1 MFRGRPHRPSF
12 LGPILAIA
20 FACAA
25 NGAAAPLRPL
35 SGQAGQADTQPPSVP
50 QGMAFAGKTQK
61 TVSLV
66 WRRSSDDVKVV
77 GYRLFQNNVRVA
89 VVTGT
94 SYIYRRLACAKRY
107 RFALEAVDAAGNVSN
122 RAEATGWIT
131 TSTCTASVAPPEAKA
146 KPKPRPKPK
155 PKPKP
160 APAPKG
166 PPDGTANLW
175 VDANGGSCGRQATPG
190 AYADVRACSW
200 NQAYQAAQTGDF
212 VAIRGGDYGN
222 VRIGPNKASIGSP
235 GVTFRPAKG
244 EQVIVR
250 DFENGINGG
259 ADGGNNI
266 RLLGPVAAR
275 TFRSDGTSNIL
286 VSGWRVDC
294 GGCDGE
300 QIFHLEDAQR
310 STVRDSNIG
319 NNKNNSLIW
328 ISGSG
333 ITFDHNVIHDAGLPD
348 GSSAHT
354 ECMFAWRVTNLTL
367 RRNHFYHCS
376 VMDVFITGG
385 DVSTGGLVEN
395 NVFEK
400 PWENTGRISNGHAFH
415 FRNGGS
421 PSPDPSGWEFRYNT
435 FVGGLSISPDEN
447 PVGPGGL
454 KVTGNLFLSTNP
466 CGQRNATY
474 SYNAFAGGGCGSNN
488 VVASTAAFLS
498 GFASK
503 GDPGTYA
510 LLTTSVLRD
519 KGNPGNFPTVDRNG
533 NKRPVGGVPDIGALE
548 FR

>member
-1 MFRGRPHRPSF
+1 MFSGRPHRHYSF
-12 LGPILAIA
+12 GPILAIA
-20 FACAA
+20 LVFAAT
-25 NGAAAPLRPL
+25 GAAAVDPLAP
-35 SGQAGQADTQPPSVP
+35 QADTQPPSVP

-66 WRRSSDDVKVV
+66 WRHSTDDVKVV
-77 GYRLFQNNVRVA
+77 GYRLFRNNVRVA

-94 SYIYRRLACAKRY
+94 RYVYRGLACGKRY
-107 RFALEAVDAAGNVSN
+107 SFALEAADAAGNVSN

-131 TSTCTASVAPPEAKA
+131 TNRCTAVAA
-146 KPKPRPKPK
+146 KPKPAPKPK

-160 APAPKG
+160 APGPKAP
-166 PPDGTANLW
+166 PNGTANLW
-175 VDANGGSCGRQATPG
+175 VDVNGGSCARLATPG
-190 AYADVRACSW
+190 AYNDVRACSW

-212 VAIRGGDYGN
+212 VLIRGGNYGN
-222 VRIGPNKASIGSP
+222 VRIGPNKPSINAP
-235 GVTFRPAKG
+235 GVSFRPATG

-250 DFENGINGG
+250 DLENGINDG

-266 RLLGPVAAR
+266 RFLGPVTAR
-275 TFRSDGTSNIL
+275 TFRSDDTSNIL

-300 QIFHLEDAQR
+300 QIFHLEDAQN

-367 RRNHFYHCS
+367 RRNHFYHCA

-415 FRNGGS
+415 FRNGGN
-421 PSPDPSGWEFRYNT
+421 PSPDPSNWEFRYNT

-447 PVGPGGL
+447 PVGSGGL
-454 KVTGNLFLSTNP
+454 RVTGNLFLSSNP
-466 CGQRNATY
+466 CGLRNTTY

-488 VVASTAAFLS
+488 VVGSTSAFLL
-498 GFASK
+498 GFVSR
-503 GDPGTYA
+503 GDPGNFA
-510 LLTTSVLRD
+510 LLASSVLRD
-519 KGNPGNFPTVDRNG
+519 KGNPANFPAVDRSG
-533 NKRPVGGVPDIGALE
+533 SKRPIGGVPDIGAME

>member
-1 MFRGRPHRPSF
+1 MFSGRPHRHYI

-20 FACAA
+20 LVCAA
-25 NGAAAPLRPL
+25 ASAAAVDPL
-35 SGQAGQADTQPPSVP
+35 GTEADTQPPSVP
-50 QGMAFAGKTQK
+50 QGMAFAGKTQR

-66 WRRSSDDVKVV
+66 WRHSTDDVRVV
-77 GYRLFQNNVRVA
+77 GYRLFKNDVRVA
-89 VVTGT
+89 VVLGT
-94 SYIYRRLACAKRY
+94 SYIYRGLACGKRY

-131 TSTCTASVAPPEAKA
+131 TNKCTATAAA
-146 KPKPRPKPK
+146 KPKAK

-160 APAPKG
+160 APGPKA

-175 VDANGGSCGRQATPG
+175 VDVNGGSCARLATPG
-190 AYADVRACSW
+190 AYVDVRACSW

-222 VRIGPNKASIGSP
+222 VRIGPNKPSINAP
-235 GVTFRPAKG
+235 GVSFRPAKG
-244 EQVIVR
+244 EQVVVR
-250 DFENGINGG
+250 DFENGVNDG

-266 RLLGPVAAR
+266 KLLGPVAAR

-300 QIFHLEDAQR
+300 QIFHLEDAQS

-328 ISGSG
+328 ISGTG

-348 GSSAHT
+348 GSGAHT
-354 ECMFAWRVTNLTL
+354 ECMYAWRVTNLTL

-385 DVSTGGLVEN
+385 DVTTGGLVEN

-400 PWENTGRISNGHAFH
+400 PWENTGRISNGYAFH

-421 PSPDPSGWEFRYNT
+421 PSPDPSNWEFRYNT

-447 PVGPGGL
+447 PVGSGGMRI
-454 KVTGNLFLSTNP
+454 TGNLFLSANP
-466 CGQRNATY
+466 CGQRNTTY

-488 VVASTAAFLS
+488 VVASTAAFLL
-498 GFASK
+498 GLASK

-510 LLTTSVLRD
+510 LLANSVLRD

-533 NKRPVGGVPDIGALE
+533 NKRPVGGAPDIGALE